1 MIRNNDDEII
11 GVAQS
16 HTIAPIRIDPQYIA
30 WFARCI
36 ALYSA
41 NPCPSLRTAV
51 VNELKFIK
59 CSNDEIRY
67 VTAELD
73 AVVAKRV
80 LAVDLF
86 VSDKG
91 LEAYVR
97 EATLS
102 NLNPNRTL
110 DLRGIIK

>member
-1 MIRNNDDEII
+1 MIRNNDDEVI
-11 GVAQS
+11 GEAQS
-16 HTIAPIRIDPQYIA
+16 HVISPIRIDPQYIA

-41 NPCPSLRTAV
+41 NPCPSFKNAV

-59 CSNDEIRY
+59 CSDDEIRD

-73 AVVAKRV
+73 AVIAKRV

-97 EATLS
+97 EATPS
-102 NLNPNRTL
+102 SLNPNRTL